1 MTEIIFIIKESAEGG
16 FEAKALDCFI
26 YTEAKDMESLKK
38 AVIEG
43 KITEAEISSSYNRIK
58 ELKEKYGI
66 KKICK
71 KLYFFFSIFI
81 KAICVILVLFF

>member
-26 YTEAKDMESLKK
+26 YIEAKDMESLKK

-43 KITEAEISSSYNRIK
+43 KITEAEINSSYNRIK
-58 ELKEKYGI
+58 ELKENTVLKRFVKNYTSFF
-66 KKICK
+66 
-71 KLYFFFSIFI
+71 LY
-81 KAICVILVLFF
+81 L